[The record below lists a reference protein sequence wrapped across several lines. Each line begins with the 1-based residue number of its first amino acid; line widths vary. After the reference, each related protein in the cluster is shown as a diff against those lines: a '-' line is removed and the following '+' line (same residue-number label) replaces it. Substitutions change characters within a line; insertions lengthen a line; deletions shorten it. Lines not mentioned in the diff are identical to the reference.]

1 MKKVL
6 VLALVAGVL
15 AGCGSQPQPPAPAA
29 SVATVAAVDAAFN
42 PTDAAWLGLMI
53 PMDEQFLRILGFAQT
68 NSTDPAVRRLAAN
81 LTAGHQAEL
90 KQLIVLRDRARIPA
104 TNAHAGHNMPG
115 MMTDEEVAALQKLR
129 GPAFD
134 KVLRAEVK
142 DHLAQ
147 SALVSRSVKAAGQEP
162 GVKKLATVI
171 EKDRTAQAARLG

>member
-1 MKKVL
+1 MKKYL

-29 SVATVAAVDAAFN
+29 TVASSVDPAFN

-53 PMDEQFLRILGFAQT
+53 PMDEQFLRVLGFAPT
-68 NSTDPAVRRLAAN
+68 NSTDPAVRRLAAE
-81 LTAGHQAEL
+81 LTVAHQTEL
-90 KQLIVLRDRARIPA
+90 KQLNALRDRARLPSG
-104 TNAHAGHNMPG
+104 NAHQGHNMPG
-115 MMTDEEVAALQKLR
+115 MMTEEEVVALQKLR

-147 SALVSRSVKAAGQEP
+147 SALVTRSVQAAGQEA
-162 GVKKLATVI
+162 GVKQLATTI